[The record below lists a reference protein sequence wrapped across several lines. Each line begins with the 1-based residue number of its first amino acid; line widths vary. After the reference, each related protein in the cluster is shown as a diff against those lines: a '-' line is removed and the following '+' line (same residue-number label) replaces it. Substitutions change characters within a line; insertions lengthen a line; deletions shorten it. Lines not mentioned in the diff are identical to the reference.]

1 MKYLLIQNQ
10 GLIDPL
16 DLSLMGA
23 SSKRDDHSKIGY
35 FGSGNK
41 YALATLLTHK
51 IPFRIFS
58 GLNEIFVKTKPIER
72 KGKTFDLVYMEMA
85 GITIETSLT
94 TQMGPQWKPW
104 YAVREVYCNA
114 MDEGN
119 QQVIPMTDTVQ
130 PSEGVTRFYIG
141 ITEEVEPVIAN
152 WHKYFSAD
160 RLDVYEELPGLKL
173 FFKLDKGL
181 RIYRKGVMVYED
193 DQLDALFDYDLAEAE
208 INETRTLSNL
218 YGAKWAIERI
228 IDKSASIEL
237 IRRILKNIH
246 ISIIEKK
253 NVIEKDMDFGYH
265 AAENK
270 QNWIEA
276 VKGFNFVNQSV
287 AGRYM
292 DAQEHDNTLVLPSS
306 IINRLVDNVT
316 QDITTFGV
324 PRNGIRFPFKPFEIN
339 DEQSAIIEQC
349 LLFLNKAGLDF
360 TGKDIKT
367 VEFDNY
373 AIMGATNM
381 KTEIYIGKGAI
392 EAGKR
397 MVASVLLEEWL
408 HIESKMGDETRA
420 FQNYILNKILVEY
433 EKKLCIYL

>member
-23 SSKRDDHSKIGY
+23 SPKRDDHSKIGY

-58 GLNEIFVKTKPIER
+58 GMNEIHVKTRPIER
-72 KGKTFDLVYMEMA
+72 KGKTFDQIYMEMQE
-85 GITIETSLT
+85 IVIETSLT

-114 MDEGN
+114 IDEGN

-130 PSEGVTRFYIG
+130 PADGMTRFYIG
-141 ITEEVEPVIAN
+141 ITEEIEPVIAN
-152 WHKYFSAD
+152 WHKYFSSD
-160 RLDVYEELPGLKL
+160 RFDTFEELPGLKL

-181 RIYRKGVMVYED
+181 RIYRKGVLVYED
-193 DQLDALFDYDLAEAE
+193 DQMDALFDYDLAEAE
-208 INETRTLSNL
+208 IDETRTLKSIYN
-218 YGAKWAIERI
+218 AKWSIEKI
-228 IDKSASIEL
+228 IDTKGSVEL
-237 IRRILKNIH
+237 LRRILKNIH
-246 ISIIEKK
+246 ISTIEKK
-253 NVIEKDMDFGYH
+253 RIIERDMDFGYF
-265 AAENK
+265 ASENK
-270 QNWIEA
+270 SNWAEA
-276 VKGFNFVNQSV
+276 MKGFNFINESV
-287 AGRYM
+287 AGRYQ
-292 DAQEHDNTLVLPSS
+292 DAQEHDNTLILPSS

-316 QDITTFGV
+316 EDVTTFGV
-324 PRNGIRFPFKPFEIN
+324 PRKGMRYPFKPVTI
-339 DEQSAIIEQC
+339 DDMQSAMIEEC
-349 LLFLNKAGLDF
+349 IAFLDKAGLDF
-360 TGKDIKT
+360 NGLNIQV

-373 AIMGATNM
+373 AVRGTTDML
-381 KTEIYIGKGAI
+381 KSIYIGKGAL

-397 MVASVLLEEWL
+397 SVAEVLLEEWF

-420 FQNYILNKILVEY
+420 FQNYILNKVLLEY
-433 EKKLCIYL
+433 EKRLCIYL